1 MGARIDPEVRAADAP
16 RLQRVHLPQQAA
28 GIDHHA
34 VADQTQGVGVEN
46 ARGNGAQLVHL
57 APLLDGVPRI
67 VATLCADDDLCL
79 LRENV
84 DDLALAFV
92 APLDAHNNL

>member
-1 MGARIDPEVRAADAP
+1 MTGPAMTNILAP
-16 RLQRVHLPQQAA
+16 TPVTSPSTRYSIA

-57 APLLDGVPRI
+57 APLLDSVPRI